1 MKHLIPFL
9 LTLAL
14 LAACA
19 PSPDEPVSSD
29 EPITQAA
36 DDILPSPADSALTRE
51 SVYLDSIDLLTMESY
66 PLQFSL
72 ALAGNMPTPC
82 NQLRVAVSPPDAENQ
97 ILVDVYSLSTPGKIC
112 AEVLQPFS
120 QNVPLG
126 SFPAGHYTILVNGE
140 KVAEFDG

>member
-9 LTLAL
+9 LTLTL
-14 LAACA
+14 LVACA
-19 PSPDEPVSSD
+19 PSLDEPVSSD
-29 EPITQAA
+29 DPMTQTA

-82 NQLRVAVSPPDAENQ
+82 NQLRVDVSPPNAENQ
-97 ILVDVYSLSTPGKIC
+97 ILVDVYSLSTPGTIC
-112 AEVLQPFS
+112 TEVLQPFS

-126 SFPAGHYTILVNGE
+126 SFPAGHYTVWVNGE
-140 KVAEFDG
+140 QVAEFDS